1 MQNLHNIGWI
11 HSFSLSFLHPQTIN
25 LLIEQSGIEFP
36 SSSLLSQLRLYIHL
50 GAGQGICVY
59 VSARVYAGQGPLTP
73 ILSGSYLPLLIIT
86 MSPHIN
92 LTECFNFYIFAT
104 WFFS

>member
-11 HSFSLSFLHPQTIN
+11 HSFSLSFLHSQTIN
-25 LLIEQSGIEFP
+25 LLIEQSGREFP

-59 VSARVYAGQGPLTP
+59 VSARVYAGQGLIKPYIIRL
-73 ILSGSYLPLLIIT
+73 LPAIVNNYYEA
-86 MSPHIN
+86 SHK
-92 LTECFNFYIFAT
+92 FN
-104 WFFS
+104 